1 MKQATRWSARVALVT
16 LAACAEA
23 PDPATAPG
31 SSWVPEPGG
40 SVSLDDEAADTGDSS
55 AASVGSQRS
64 CGTFISEARI
74 VEVEAQ
80 HAFSTKDTT
89 GPLHI
94 LTTPQNFNVYVHV
107 IQRQG
112 SSPVTSQQVND
123 QIAVLNAAYATAN
136 VSFSLA
142 STDYTNNGTWYTG
155 CAAGSE
161 RAMKQALHQGG
172 ARALNLYLCGPS
184 WGVLGLATFPWD
196 YASDPSMDGVV
207 VLDNS
212 LPGGSS
218 APYNRGDTAVHEI
231 GHWLGLYHTFQ
242 GGCASPG
249 DRVSDTPPERS
260 AASTC
265 NLQRDT
271 CGGGGTDPVKNYMD
285 YTPDGCIDQFSTG
298 QLNRM
303 GTMVTQYR

>member
-1 MKQATRWSARVALVT
+1 MSHAARWSALAALAA
-16 LAACAEA
+16 LAACGNA
-23 PDPATAPG
+23 PEVEPLSDPAWPLSPG
-31 SSWVPEPGG
+31 ESEATE
-40 SVSLDDEAADTGDSS
+40 LDGEDTGDSGGAVS
-55 AASVGSQRS
+55 TVQRS
-64 CGTFISEARI
+64 CGTFISESRI
-74 VEVEAQ
+74 AEVEAQ
-80 HAFSTKDTT
+80 HVFSSKAPT

-94 LTTPQNFNVYVHV
+94 LTTPQTFNVYVHV

-112 SSPVTSQQVND
+112 SSPVTAQQITD
-123 QIAVLNAAYATAN
+123 QIAVMNAAYAPAN
-136 VSFSLA
+136 VSFSLT

-172 ARALNLYLCGPS
+172 VRALNLYLCAPS

-196 YASDPSMDGVV
+196 YTSDPSMDGVV
-207 VLDNS
+207 ILDSS
-212 LPGGSS
+212 LPGGTS
-218 APYNRGDTAVHEI
+218 APYNRGDTAVHEV

-242 GGCASPG
+242 GGCSSPG
-249 DRVSDTPPERS
+249 DRVGDTPPERS